1 MGITYEEAEAL
12 LREWT
17 TNPSLVNH
25 ARAVEKVMR
34 RAAHVYGRGED
45 DEPIWALAGLL
56 HDADYDHWP
65 DEHPARVVAWLRERG
80 EDAIA
85 HAVEVHV
92 HHHDVPAESTLDRA
106 LLACDELTGFVMA
119 CCLVRPD
126 GIHSLEP
133 KSVIKKLK
141 DKAFAAKVDR
151 EVVRAGVELLG
162 AELPKHV
169 QVVIDALR
177 PLASELGI
185 EGSAR

>member
-1 MGITYEEAEAL
+1 MPITHDEAEAL
-12 LREWT
+12 LLEWT
-17 TNPSLVNH
+17 TNPALVNH
-25 ARAVEKVMR
+25 ARAVEAVMR
-34 RAAHVYGRGED
+34 HAAHVYGQGEV
-45 DEPIWALAGLL
+45 DEPRWALTGLL

-65 DEHPARVVAWLRERG
+65 DEHPGRIVAWLRERG

-92 HHHDVPAESTLDRA
+92 HHPEVPAESLLDKA
-106 LLACDELTGFVMA
+106 LLGCDELTGFVMA

-151 EVVRAGVELLG
+151 EVVRAGVALLG
-162 AELPKHV
+162 VELPAHV

-177 PLASELGI
+177 PHAAALGL
-185 EGSAR
+185 EGAGR

>member
-1 MGITYEEAEAL
+1 
-12 LREWT
+12 
-17 TNPSLVNH
+17 
-25 ARAVEKVMR
+25 
-34 RAAHVYGRGED
+34 
-45 DEPIWALAGLL
+45 
-56 HDADYDHWP
+56 
-65 DEHPARVVAWLRERG
+65 
-80 EDAIA
+80 
-85 HAVEVHV
+85 
-92 HHHDVPAESTLDRA
+92 
-106 LLACDELTGFVMA
+106 MA

-177 PLASELGI
+177 PFASELGI